1 MFLWLYGLLRQEK
14 SGDCGN
20 SGLDTSWY
28 DNYST
33 CSAKK
38 NTKQKSAHKRL
49 KKSPR
54 SDSSEQFS
62 QLLLLQAFFD
72 TFGSAKP
79 EQGIV

>member
-1 MFLWLYGLLRQEK
+1 MALEK
-14 SGDCGN
+14 NGVTVEMVDWIPRGMTT
-20 SGLDTSWY
+20 L
-28 DNYST
+28 
-33 CSAKK
+33 APVVLKK
-38 NTKQKSAHKRL
+38 HQGKERTQKAQ
-49 KKSPR
+49 KSPR

>member
-49 KKSPR
+49 KKVQDLIQVNNFHNFCYYRP
-54 SDSSEQFS
+54 FLTLLAALS
-62 QLLLLQAFFD
+62 QNKA
-72 TFGSAKP
+72 
-79 EQGIV
+79 

>member
-1 MFLWLYGLLRQEK
+1 MVDWIPPGMTTIAPAVLKKHQ
-14 SGDCGN
+14 
-20 SGLDTSWY
+20 
-28 DNYST
+28 
-33 CSAKK
+33 AKER
-38 NTKQKSAHKRL
+38 TQKAQ
-49 KKSPR
+49 KSPR